1 MTTRSGLPASTFA
14 DLARGV
20 VAVLPEGIA
29 SFLAADPASV
39 IREQFGLTVEIRHT
53 VDGPCGVAGRYYESR
68 RLIAVDGRS
77 VPTRQRFTLLHELG
91 HQLAYDH
98 DSVADLLEETPLDEA
113 EEDFCDAF
121 AAAILLPDKLVD
133 QHIGDEGPTA
143 QQVVDLHRASTASR
157 EACAIAAA
165 QRLPGAG
172 YVVVAQRDGTVQFA
186 ARSLTPYRI
195 ARDTPQPG
203 SVLAHAGSSGR
214 ARSERTTLAY
224 RRGGRTDPYAADAVR
239 DDGYVFAVLTR
250 GRPPWE
256 SGLWLPLDETPDAVQ
271 AMCGRP
277 QCGHEWLAY
286 GNPCPRCGEHRCPG
300 CGNCGCGSPTTQEG
314 TCVVCGLL
322 TPAHRLDDDGVC
334 TDCA

>member
-1 MTTRSGLPASTFA
+1 MMTRSGVPASTFA

-20 VAVLPEGIA
+20 MEVLSEDTA
-29 SFLAADPASV
+29 SLLAADPTSV
-39 IREQFGLTVEIRHT
+39 IRERFGLTVEIRHA
-53 VDGPCGVAGRYYESR
+53 VDGPCGVAGRYYEPR
-68 RLIAVDGRS
+68 RLIVVDGRS
-77 VPTRQRFTLLHELG
+77 VPARQRFTLLHELG
-91 HQLAYDH
+91 HHLAYDH
-98 DSVADLLEETPLDEA
+98 DNVADLLEETAVDEA

-121 AAAILLPDKLVD
+121 AAAILLPDELVD

-143 QQVVDLHRASTASR
+143 RQLVELHRASTASR
-157 EACAIAAA
+157 EACAVAAA

-172 YVVVAQRDGTVQFA
+172 YVIIAHTDGTVQFA
-186 ARSLTPYRI
+186 ARSRTPYRV

-203 SVLAHAGSSGR
+203 SVLADAGSTGR
-214 ARSERTTLAY
+214 ARSDRTTLTY

-256 SGLWLPLDETPDAVQ
+256 AGLWLPLDETPDAVQ
-271 AMCGRP
+271 AVCGRA

-286 GNPCPRCGEHRCPG
+286 GNPCPRCGEHRCPN
-300 CGNCGCGSPTTQEG
+300 CGHCGCGHSNTPEG

-322 TPAHRLDDDGVC
+322 KPEHRLDDDGVC